1 MIFFGGARCF
11 RHGTLFDI
19 KSSKPLGGSKRGT
32 GVLGILWRVSKYPKP
47 QDLGL
52 DVLGDISPSFQSFHL
67 KPRLAWF
74 WISQGALSTWLASW
88 CLDGGDAK
96 VANSELP
103 HLPGEGLTGLAA
115 ENFGAF
121 FGFAGS
127 CWEGMISM
135 DIIPDVISMVI
146 ILDPTVPFYHPWCYI
161 THFW

>member
-1 MIFFGGARCF
+1 MILFLGARCF

-19 KSSKPLGGSKRGT
+19 KPSKPLGGSKRGT

-74 WISQGALSTWLASW
+74 WISQRALSTWLASW

-121 FGFAGS
+121 LALLVVAGRGWYPCYIHGYHS
-127 CWEGMISM
+127 WSYRTVFT
-135 DIIPDVISMVI
+135 IPDVIS
-146 ILDPTVPFYHPWCYI
+146 P
-161 THFW
+161 HFW